1 MKEEK
6 LLTVRN
12 YAAEKGVT
20 TATVYQWILKE
31 KVKFKKI
38 DGVVFINVNK

>member
-6 LLTVRN
+6 LLTVRS
-12 YAAEKGVT
+12 YAAQEGVT

-31 KVKFKKI
+31 RVKVKKI
-38 DGVVFINVNK
+38 DGVVFIIAK